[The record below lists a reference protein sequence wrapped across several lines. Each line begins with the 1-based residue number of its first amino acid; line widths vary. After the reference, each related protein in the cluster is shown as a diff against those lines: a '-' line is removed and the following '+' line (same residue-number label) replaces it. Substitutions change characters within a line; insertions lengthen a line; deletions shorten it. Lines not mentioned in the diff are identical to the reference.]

1 MPLIIAVLVILV
13 VFVSVRES
21 KKKNDNLAAIREKDS
36 RKTNARMEQQIVDYY
51 MKRGYSFSDA
61 YRKSYEDMVEAGYV
75 PCIPRDA
82 YSKNTKDQES
92 SFCGYNGIFSVEKFD
107 SFWVKEKRD
116 EARRKWFESHNGEL
130 MPQEELDAAIYD
142 GFPTSVEEYMH
153 DLKRSAKRSEAY
165 PVGSYI
171 IYPNYGTC
179 EILAHNWIG
188 DGSSGGTYTLR
199 VLKTGETVSHIKIG
213 DSKIRRQGS

>member
-1 MPLIIAVLVILV
+1 MPLIIAILVILV

-92 SFCGYNGIFSVEKFD
+92 SFCGYNGMTSSDRQKGAKLTRLVHI
-107 SFWVKEKRD
+107 SFIPIMVL
-116 EARRKWFESHNGEL
+116 ARFWLTIGPVTDLR
-130 MPQEELDAAIYD
+130 EE
-142 GFPTSVEEYMH
+142 
-153 DLKRSAKRSEAY
+153 R
-165 PVGSYI
+165 
-171 IYPNYGTC
+171 
-179 EILAHNWIG
+179 ILCV
-188 DGSSGGTYTLR
+188 Y
-199 VLKTGETVSHIKIG
+199 
-213 DSKIRRQGS
+213 